1 MTKINVT
8 NFENATTEEKV
19 TMTVNAKKVK
29 LIRMITCENNN
40 GYADITVSYRQNGTD
55 CPEFFSQTAK
65 NLDLSFTKKF
75 QMIINPKELKKNMTV
90 EVAA

>member
-55 CPEFFSQTAK
+55 CSEFFSQTAK
-65 NLDLSFTKKF
+65 NLDLSFVKKF
-75 QMIINPKELKKNMTV
+75 QMIINSKDLKKNLTV
-90 EVAA
+90 EIAA

>member
-29 LIRMITCENNN
+29 LIRTITCKNKN

-55 CPEFFSQTAK
+55 YPEFFSQTAK
-65 NLDLSFTKKF
+65 NLDLSFVKRF
-75 QMIINPKELKKNMTV
+75 QMIIDSKEFRKNLTAQM
-90 EVAA
+90 AA